1 MDEIRHVTVFDIPD
15 INRNHCWLMVGALR
29 SELGS

>member
-1 MDEIRHVTVFDIPD
+1 MDEMRHVTVVDIPD
-15 INRNHCWLMVGALR
+15 INRNHFWIMVGALR